1 MPYIPPIPPTT
12 TGQALGFPITAT
24 SSGAM
29 VVAGTTFDPS
39 QPLANI
45 AIQLSTIASALNGGQ
60 GGTVETKIPG
70 GLLNTLN
77 SSAKSLANI
86 DGALQVMITGGKEA
100 VGSQFSAAHSI
111 QSSLSTIASLMTT
124 MISLQSL
131 ATADQ
136 MNHNLFT
143 QQTTN
148 QGREEAL
155 LKPIEVKPEAFTKQT
170 QGAFAKIATINSQ
183 TSASGLLLEISTN
196 ALKSGADITKDLIAG
211 TQIGQTFI
219 GWGKD
224 VKAYV
229 ATQQDAIKAKAKETE
244 AELERKKL
252 AAAGGSN

>member
-1 MPYIPPIPPTT
+1 MPYLPPIPPTT
-12 TGQALGFPITAT
+12 LGQAIAVPIVVT
-24 SSGAM
+24 SSGATTI
-29 VVAGTTFDPS
+29 AGSTFDPT

-45 AIQLSTIASALNGGQ
+45 AIQLNTIASALNGGT

-100 VGSQFSAAHSI
+100 VGTQFSAAHSI

-131 ATADQ
+131 AAADQ
-136 MNHNLFT
+136 INHNLFT

-148 QGREEAL
+148 QGREEAQ
-155 LKPIEVKPEAFTKQT
+155 LKPIEVKAEAFTKQT
-170 QGAFAKIATINSQ
+170 QGTFAKIATINSQ
-183 TSASGLLLEISTN
+183 TSASGLLLEISTG
-196 ALKSGADITKDLIAG
+196 ALKGGLDITKDLIAG
-211 TQIGQTFI
+211 TAVGQTFM

-229 ATQQDAIKAKAKETE
+229 ATQQDAIKAKAKETQ

-252 AAAGGSN
+252 AAASGTP